1 MWGEP
6 TWRRVTMRTAKDVRQ
21 YLEGVDY
28 PAGPPEL
35 HVAATH
41 NGAPPDFVE
50 LLGLLPTAAVF
61 YGPGEVAA
69 QLERV
74 KGLG

>member
-1 MWGEP
+1 
-6 TWRRVTMRTAKDVRQ
+6 MRTAKDVRQ
-21 YLEGVDY
+21 YLEGVNY
-28 PAGPPEL
+28 PVGPPEL

-61 YGPGEVAA
+61 YDPSEVAA
-69 QLERV
+69 QLERLQ
-74 KGLG
+74 GLG

>member
-1 MWGEP
+1 
-6 TWRRVTMRTAKDVRQ
+6 MRTAKDVWQ

-28 PAGPPEL
+28 PVGPPEL

-41 NGAPPDFVE
+41 NDAPPDFVE

-61 YGPGEVAA
+61 YDPSEVAA
-69 QLERV
+69 QLERM